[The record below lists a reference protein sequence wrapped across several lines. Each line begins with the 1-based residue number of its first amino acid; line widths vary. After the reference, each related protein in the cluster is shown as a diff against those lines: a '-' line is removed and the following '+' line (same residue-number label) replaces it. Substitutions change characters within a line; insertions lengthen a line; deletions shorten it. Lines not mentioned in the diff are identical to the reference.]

1 MITEAATVIRVAD
14 GSAWVSCD
22 NQAGCQRCAEG
33 RGCGGGVFSRL
44 LGDRLREV
52 RVDPA
57 GHPLCA
63 GDHVQI
69 GVSELD
75 LLRSSLMMYL
85 VPLLTM
91 LIMAVFVSSV
101 VPTGWR
107 EPGGALAAAAGLF
120 AGLALARRF
129 GQRQQGRAAFGPRV
143 IAQLSPSRAGAKRCP
158 DVRQNAAADTC

>member
-1 MITEAATVIRVAD
+1 MIIEAATVIRVAD
-14 GSAWVSCD
+14 DSAWVRCD

-52 RVDPA
+52 RVDRY
-57 GHPLCA
+57 GHRLRA

-69 GVSELD
+69 GIAEVD
-75 LLRSSLMMYL
+75 LLKASLMMYL

-91 LIMAVFVSSV
+91 LIMAVIVTRV
-101 VPTGWR
+101 TPAGWQ
-107 EPGGALAAAAGLF
+107 ELGGVLGALAGLF

-129 GQRQQGRAAFGPRV
+129 GQQQGGAGFGPRV
-143 IAQLSPSRAGAKRCP
+143 IALLPATRAAQSLYP
-158 DVRQNAAADTC
+158 DGKQNPAADNG

>member
-1 MITEAATVIRVAD
+1 MIIEAATVIRVAD
-14 GSAWVSCD
+14 DSVWVSCD

-52 RVDPA
+52 RVDRY
-57 GHPLCA
+57 GHRLRA

-69 GVSELD
+69 GIAEVD
-75 LLRSSLMMYL
+75 LLKASLMMYL

-91 LIMAVFVSSV
+91 LIMAVIVTRV
-101 VPTGWR
+101 TPAGWQ
-107 EPGGALAAAAGLF
+107 ELGGVLGALAGLF

-129 GQRQQGRAAFGPRV
+129 GQQQGTAGFGPRV
-143 IAQLSPSRAGAKRCP
+143 IALLPATRAAQGRYP
-158 DVRQNAAADTC
+158 DGKQNPAADNG